1 MRFPARAWLLAGL
14 LACAAPAPA
23 ALRLEVDDAGLS
35 ADEAAATRD
44 LADHALALLPPT
56 FRERLDESIVLR
68 WRDDLPA
75 QVHGRARNGRIGLQR
90 ELLGAWMRR
99 DASAREISPPDQVR
113 GRNDRI
119 PRLVISTE
127 GRNLPGSAA
136 GIDEPAAR
144 AALATLLHEL
154 AHLYDR
160 SPHGGLS
167 RDPRLLD
174 LAGWPVRPL
183 RFGLR
188 TTHNDLRDRSP
199 DAYELASP
207 VEYFAVNFEHF
218 LLDPDYACRRPALHR
233 HLVAHFG
240 ASPQPTPACTQ
251 DLPFVGAGEDDAAL
265 RLQALDPARVQSVE
279 YLFAEANEQPM
290 SRWGHA
296 MLRLVVC
303 APGRPRGPDCRLDLE
318 HHVVL
323 SFRAFVDDVQVSSWR
338 GQTGSYPARL
348 FVLPLAQVVDEYT
361 KVELRG
367 LQSIPLRLDQGE
379 VAALLERAAQVHWS
393 YDGRYYFVGNNCAV
407 ETWKL
412 LNDGVPRLSRA
423 KLRSVT
429 PTGLLRRLQREGI
442 ADVSVLDDAAA
453 ALREGYRF
461 ESMAAYFD
469 DMFAVVEAAM
479 ALPARDA
486 QAWLSLDPARRT
498 PFHSN
503 GDLRATAALLVL
515 EQAALRRGEAQAR
528 EALKQRFLRGGGDG
542 MDAVAG
548 RLRELLAD
556 GAYAG
561 RPALLLP
568 GEGYGLPQAD
578 ERERLAAAVERD
590 DARLRGLRDDL
601 YRQAREWLP
610 PEQRARLE
618 DTEANLALLGDR
630 LRAMQGAQV
639 GSLDASAR

>member
-1 MRFPARAWLLAGL
+1 MRVPARAWLLAGL
-14 LACAAPAPA
+14 LACAAPASA
-23 ALRLEVDDAGLS
+23 ALRLEVDAAGLS
-35 ADEAAATRD
+35 PDEAAATRD
-44 LADHALALLPPT
+44 LADRALIVLPPA
-56 FRERLDESIVLR
+56 FRERLDGVVVLR
-68 WRDDLPA
+68 WRDDLPE
-75 QVHGRARNGRIGLQR
+75 QVHGRARNGRIGLRR
-90 ELLGAWMRR
+90 ELLDAWMRR
-99 DASAREISPPDQVR
+99 DASAREISPY
-113 GRNDRI
+113 GRNDGVA
-119 PRLVISTE
+119 PLVISTV
-127 GRNLPGSAA
+127 GRNLLTPG
-136 GIDEPAAR
+136 GEVDDPAAR

-160 SPHGGLS
+160 SAHGGLS
-167 RDPRLLD
+167 RDPRLRD

-188 TTHNDLRDRSP
+188 ASRNDFRDRSP

-207 VEYFAVNFEHF
+207 TEFFAVNFEHF

-233 HLVAHFG
+233 HFVAHFG
-240 ASPQPTPACTQ
+240 APSRPAPTCAQ
-251 DLPFVGAGEDDAAL
+251 DMPFVGAGADDAAL
-265 RLQALDPARVQSVE
+265 RLQEIDPARVQSVE

-303 APGRPRGPDCRLDLE
+303 APGRPRGPDCRLDLD

-338 GQTGSYPARL
+338 GLTGSYPSRL

-367 LQSIPLRLDQGE
+367 LQSIPLRLDEGE

-423 KLRSVT
+423 SLRSVT

-442 ADVSVLDDAAA
+442 ADASVLDDAAD

-469 DMFAVVEAAM
+469 DMFATADVAPE
-479 ALPARDA
+479 LPVRDA
-486 QAWLSLDPARRT
+486 QAWLSLDPARRM
-498 PFHSN
+498 PHLLN

-515 EQAALRRGEAQAR
+515 EQAALRREQALAR
-528 EALKQRFLRGGGDG
+528 EALKQRFLRGDAG
-542 MDAVAG
+542 MDEAAG
-548 RLRELLAD
+548 QARQLLAD

-561 RPALLLP
+561 RPALLLH
-568 GEGYGLPQAD
+568 GDGYGLPQAD
-578 ERERLAAAVERD
+578 ERSRLAAAVERD

-601 YRQAREWLP
+601 YRQARQWLP
-610 PEQRARLE
+610 PAQRARL
-618 DTEANLALLGDR
+618 DGTEANLALLGDR
-630 LRAMQGAQV
+630 LRSIDVAAP
-639 GSLDASAR
+639 